1 MSSKGISMTIFG
13 SALMLFSS
21 TLNLDGGEPLFLGIK
36 FLFFLVGASLAVAGI
51 SESK

>member
-21 TLNLDGGEPLFLGIK
+21 TLNLDGGDIIQLGIK
-36 FLFFLVGASLAVAGI
+36 FVFFIVGVSLAVAGI
-51 SESK
+51 RESK